1 MHPDRPLL
9 RAQRYVLFLAAIFAA
24 LLVPQ
29 LAAGASAKG
38 KLPENR
44 VVTPGVGVGVVQL
57 GDPMAE
63 ASAAWGV
70 APFCFDTGNGAGEGC
85 VWDSTVK
92 RLAIGPYVAVTTGDT
107 GLITLMAIGKPGWR
121 TKQGIGVGSTRAQT
135 LAAYKGW
142 KRVAPSLST
151 IGELQLRHGTGP
163 NDDPRTVTQ
172 FHFSK
177 GRVSMIS
184 LLTWEQQ

>member
-1 MHPDRPLL
+1 MRPP
-9 RAQRYVLFLAAIFAA
+9 RSPAGTAAAN
-24 LLVPQ
+24 
-29 LAAGASAKG
+29 G

-44 VVTPGVGVGVVQL
+44 VITPGVGVGVVQL

-63 ASAAWGV
+63 AFAAWGV
-70 APFCFDTGNGAGEGC
+70 APFCFDRGEGGGESC

-92 RLAIGPYVAVTTGDT
+92 RLAFGPYVAVNTGDS
-107 GLITLMAIGKPGWR
+107 GPITLMAIAKPGWK

-142 KRVAPSLST
+142 KRLAPGVST
-151 IGELQLRHGTGP
+151 VGQLQLRHGAGP
-163 NDDPRTVTQ
+163 NGNPRTVTQ
-172 FHFSK
+172 FHFSG

-184 LLTWEQQ
+184 LLTWDDE

>member
-1 MHPDRPLL
+1 M
-9 RAQRYVLFLAAIFAA
+9 AAAALAAAA
-24 LLVPQ
+24 IASGT
-29 LAAGASAKG
+29 AAAKG

-44 VVTPGVGVGVVQL
+44 VITPGVGVGVVQL

-70 APFCFDTGNGAGEGC
+70 APFCFDRGEGGGESC
-85 VWDSTVK
+85 IWDSIAK
-92 RLAIGPYVAVTTGDT
+92 RLAIGPFVAVNTGES
-107 GLITLMAIGKPGWR
+107 GGITLIAIAKPGWK
-121 TKQGIGVGSTRAQT
+121 TKQGIGVGSTRAQA

-142 KRVAPSLST
+142 PRVAPGGS
-151 IGELQLRHGTGP
+151 IEEIQLRHGTGL
-163 NDDPRTVTQ
+163 NGRPRRVTQ

-184 LLTWEQQ
+184 LLATEDK

>member
-1 MHPDRPLL
+1 VKARGL
-9 RAQRYVLFLAAIFAA
+9 RVAAAGLAAAA
-24 LLVPQ
+24 IASGT
-29 LAAGASAKG
+29 AAAKG

-44 VVTPGVGVGVVQL
+44 VITPGVGVGVVQL

-70 APFCFDTGNGAGEGC
+70 APFCFDRGSAGESC
-85 VWDSTVK
+85 VWDSIVK
-92 RLAIGPYVAVTTGDT
+92 RLAIGPYVAVNTGDS
-107 GLITLMAIGKPGWR
+107 GLITLIAVAKPGWK

-142 KRVAPSLST
+142 KRVSPRLST
-151 IGELQLRHGTGP
+151 VGELQLRHGTDAGGNP
-163 NDDPRTVTQ
+163 IRVTQ
-172 FHFSK
+172 FHFSG

-184 LLTWEQQ
+184 ILAMDDS

>member
-1 MHPDRPLL
+1 VTAFSTAL
-9 RAQRYVLFLAAIFAA
+9 RLAGAVLAVA
-24 LLVPQ
+24 LLTTT
-29 LAAGASAKG
+29 LAGPASAKG

-44 VVTPGVGVGVVQL
+44 VITPGVGVGVVQL

-85 VWDSTVK
+85 VWDSTIK
-92 RLAIGPYVAVTTGDT
+92 RLAFGPFVSVTTGPS
-107 GLITLMAIGKPGWR
+107 GRITLIAIAKPGWK
-121 TKQGIGVGSTRAQT
+121 TKQGIGVGSTRAEV
-135 LAAYKGW
+135 LKAYKRW
-142 KRVAPSLST
+142 PRVAPGVK
-151 IGELQLRHGTGP
+151 IEEIQLRHGSSANG
-163 NDDPRTVTQ
+163 DPGSVTQ

-184 LLTWEQQ
+184 ILAWDQQ

>member
-24 LLVPQ
+24 LLAPQ
-29 LAAGASAKG
+29 WAAGAPAKG

-44 VVTPGVGVGVVQL
+44 VITPGVGVGVVQL

-85 VWDSTVK
+85 VWDGANFRGWQLG
-92 RLAIGPYVAVTTGDT
+92 RLA
-107 GLITLMAIGKPGWR
+107 
-121 TKQGIGVGSTRAQT
+121 Q
-135 LAAYKGW
+135 
-142 KRVAPSLST
+142 
-151 IGELQLRHGTGP
+151 
-163 NDDPRTVTQ
+163 
-172 FHFSK
+172 
-177 GRVSMIS
+177 
-184 LLTWEQQ
+184 

>member
-1 MHPDRPLL
+1 MRH
-9 RAQRYVLFLAAIFAA
+9 VLSLTAIFAA

-44 VVTPGVGVGVVQL
+44 VITPGVGVGVVQL

-85 VWDSTVK
+85 VWDSIVK
-92 RLAIGPYVAVTTGDT
+92 RLAMGPFVSVTTGQS
-107 GLITLMAIGKPGWR
+107 GRITLIAVAKPGWK

-142 KRVAPSLST
+142 PRVAKGVA
-151 IGELQLRHGTGP
+151 IEEIQLRHGTDLKG
-163 NDDPRTVTQ
+163 NPRTVTQ
-172 FHFSK
+172 FHFSN

-184 LLTWEQQ
+184 LLVWANE

>member
-1 MHPDRPLL
+1 MTLAL
-9 RAQRYVLFLAAIFAA
+9 TAAI
-24 LLVPQ
+24 
-29 LAAGASAKG
+29 LAAGALAGPASAKG

-70 APFCFDTGNGAGEGC
+70 APFCFDTGNGAGESC
-85 VWDSTVK
+85 IWDSIAK
-92 RLAIGPYVAVTTGDT
+92 RLAVGPFVSVNTGPS
-107 GLITLMAIGKPGWR
+107 GSITLIAIAKPGWK
-121 TKQGIGVGSTRAQT
+121 TKQGVGVGSTRTQT

-142 KRVAPSLST
+142 PRVAPSVST
-151 IGELQLRHGTGP
+151 LGELQLRHGSSLNG
-163 NDDPRTVTQ
+163 NPRTVTQ
-172 FHFSK
+172 FHFQG

-184 LLTWEQQ
+184 ILTWDDK